1 MPGPGPHLM
10 YAMTS
15 GLALTTLTSGRFS
28 PHHTL
33 IYTVNAFFGPDIGSF
48 SEWLGSILGSSLQ
61 LLGSSLADY
70 IHDPFYYILI
80 LGLPLCVLYTWVSKI
95 LLQRKLLDSAS
106 GVPLSRRQCFL
117 LVSAGSFSHFFLD
130 HLFECEILP
139 NDPLKVYQNPGNIFN
154 VVTRHSKGCG
164 DGKVSGGCHNVQE
177 NGQSTVYTWIM
188 STGWWKNRAPVNPDA
203 VFVVGF
209 LCTCLIGGFIYLN
222 RVKPL
227 KSTRIQSYKSLK
239 LVLIIAS
246 LYCVWCGSQIY
257 MVNPRRPAVG
267 EEADLGVLVFLAT
280 YFFLP
285 HWFCIMSMNPKD
297 HNLEQLP
304 V

>member
-80 LGLPLCVLYTWVSKI
+80 LGLPLCALYTWVSKI

-130 HLFECEILP
+130 HLFE
-139 NDPLKVYQNPGNIFN
+139 
-154 VVTRHSKGCG
+154 
-164 DGKVSGGCHNVQE
+164 E
-177 NGQSTVYTWIM
+177 NGQSTVYTWIL

-222 RVKPL
+222 RVRPL
-227 KSTRIQSYKSLK
+227 KSSRIQSYKSLK

>member
-10 YAMTS
+10 YTMAS

-33 IYTVNAFFGPDIGSF
+33 FYTINAFFGPDIGSF

-95 LLQRKLLDSAS
+95 LLQRKLLDSIS
-106 GVPLSRRQCFL
+106 GLPLSRRQCFL
-117 LVSAGSFSHFFLD
+117 LVSAGSLSHFFLD
-130 HLFECEILP
+130 HLFE
-139 NDPLKVYQNPGNIFN
+139 
-154 VVTRHSKGCG
+154 
-164 DGKVSGGCHNVQE
+164 E
-177 NGQSTVYTWIM
+177 NGHSSVYTWIL

-222 RVKPL
+222 RVKPS
-227 KSTRIQSYKSLK
+227 KSTRIQSYQSLK

-297 HNLEQLP
+297 HGSDQLP

>member
-10 YAMTS
+10 YTMTS

-33 IYTVNAFFGPDIGSF
+33 IYTINAFFGPDIGSF

-80 LGLPLCVLYTWVSKI
+80 LGLPLCVLYSWVSKI
-95 LLQRKLLDSAS
+95 LLQRKLLDS
-106 GVPLSRRQCFL
+106 
-117 LVSAGSFSHFFLD
+117 
-130 HLFECEILP
+130 
-139 NDPLKVYQNPGNIFN
+139 
-154 VVTRHSKGCG
+154 
-164 DGKVSGGCHNVQE
+164 VSGE
-177 NGQSTVYTWIM
+177 NGQSSVYTWIL

-209 LCTCLIGGFIYLN
+209 L
-222 RVKPL
+222 VKPL
-227 KSTRIQSYKSLK
+227 KSTRIQSHKSLK
-239 LVLIIAS
+239 LVLTIAT